1 MAQQLVVVD
10 DGLILSLLQDNEF
23 ATQIP
28 CLYNKKEI
36 FRTSSGGCGACAR
49 KKQERQRKEMATIKM
64 CLAGMSAEK
73 KEALKKKLNAEQIRI
88 MYVNAGGQV
97 VQLTF

>member
-1 MAQQLVVVD
+1 MAQLVVVD
-10 DGLILSLLQDNEF
+10 DGLILSLLNDDTF
-23 ATQIP
+23 AAKIP

-36 FRTSSGGCGACAR
+36 FRGGNTGCGPCAK
-49 KKQERQRKEMATIKM
+49 KKQDRQRKEMSTIKM
-64 CLAGMSAEK
+64 CLAGMSPDK
-73 KEALKKKLNAEQIRI
+73 KDELKKRLNAEQVRI

>member
-10 DGLILSLLQDNEF
+10 DGLILSLLQDSTF
-23 ATQIP
+23 AATIP
-28 CLYNKKEI
+28 CLYNKREI
-36 FRTSSGGCGACAR
+36 FKTGAGGCGACAR
-49 KKQERQRKEMATIKM
+49 KRQDRQRKEMATIKM

-73 KEALKKKLNAEQIRI
+73 KDTLKKKLNAEQVRI